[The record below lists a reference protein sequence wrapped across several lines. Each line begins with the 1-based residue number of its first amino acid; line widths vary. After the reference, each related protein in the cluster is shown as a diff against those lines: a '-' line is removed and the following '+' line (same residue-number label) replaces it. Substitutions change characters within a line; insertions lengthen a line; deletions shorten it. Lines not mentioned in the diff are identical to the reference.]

1 MNNALQIWQRP
12 MGELHGDETAQD
24 KTLADLHKEQQ
35 RRQDA
40 LADAATYH
48 DDPVLVEMLF
58 DEVTGGQFHDA
69 FLRLC
74 QDVLETS
81 SNDNVMVRPEFVRA
95 VEGIAIR
102 RFGGSH
108 D

>member
-1 MNNALQIWQRP
+1 MSNALQIWQRP
-12 MGELHGDETAQD
+12 MGELHGDETVSDPATEELRR
-24 KTLADLHKEQQ
+24 KQQ

-48 DDPVLVEMLF
+48 DDPKLIEMLF
-58 DEVTGGQFHDA
+58 DEVTGGAFHDA

-81 SNDNVMVRPEFVRA
+81 GNDNVMVRPEFVRA

-102 RFGGSH
+102 RFGGEG
-108 D
+108 